1 MKKLRGLT
9 YLLGSNFGRWL
20 HRRRNLPVVSGFN
33 KFLVSIRRG
42 YTNYDNFDAEQNG
55 EYALLKRL
63 SGLELKTFFDVGA
76 NQGDW
81 SLKIRE
87 LFPKSQ
93 IHCFEIADPTCDKL
107 IKRLGDKFII
117 NRFGLGDANKTVT
130 LKYSKDVDVLT
141 SAIALFS
148 EVPYLEIAGKI
159 IRGDDYAQENKVS
172 FIDFLKIDVE
182 GMEGQVLAGFH
193 KLLADHKVRLIQFEY
208 GHISVTSHFLL
219 KDFFDFF
226 QKHGYQIGKIYSD
239 YVEWFE
245 YDFSREDFSG
255 SNYIAVQK
263 DDLTVIKALTH
274 S

>member
-9 YLLGSNFGRWL
+9 YLLGNNFGRWL
-20 HRRRNLPVVSGFN
+20 HRWRNLPIVSGFN

-63 SGLELKTFFDVGA
+63 TGLELKTFFDVGA

-87 LFPKSQ
+87 IFPESQ

-107 IKRLGDKFII
+107 IKRLGDGFII
-117 NRFGLGDANKTVT
+117 NRFGLGDAEATVT
-130 LKYSKDVDVLT
+130 LKYSKDLDVLT
-141 SAIALFS
+141 SAIDLFS
-148 EVPYLEIAGKI
+148 QVPYSEIPGKI
-159 IRGDDYAQENKVS
+159 MKGDDYAQKNKVP

-182 GMEGQVLAGFH
+182 GMEGHVLRGFCN
-193 KLLADHKVRLIQFEY
+193 LLTEHKVRLVQFEY

-219 KDFFDFF
+219 KDFFDLF

-263 DDLTVIKALTH
+263 DDLAAIKVLTR